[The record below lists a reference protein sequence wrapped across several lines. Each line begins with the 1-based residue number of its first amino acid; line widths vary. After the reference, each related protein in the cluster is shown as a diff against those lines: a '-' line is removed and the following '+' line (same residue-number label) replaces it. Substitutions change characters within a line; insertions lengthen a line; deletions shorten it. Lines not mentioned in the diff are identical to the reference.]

1 MRALPCKN
9 PARSWRPL
17 AEKDASGSAPGLP
30 PRALRQLV
38 WSSQIHV
45 CSSSCSCIV
54 TNQHSCYTATRQSPV
69 IQAYRPVCV
78 CARALTLI
86 TRRIVSASVLQS
98 CRRTDACSSAYS
110 VICETLHTHTY
121 LTRSAT
127 SQLWPQRL
135 PPTVCAILTHQ
146 GLTSYLQLS
155 NLEYFCRLQLGLHE
169 LALECSLILARLHK
183 LSSYPL
189 HKYSQLFRICTTTPG
204 VHATT
209 LV

>member
-45 CSSSCSCIV
+45 CSSSSSCIV

-69 IQAYRPVCV
+69 IQAHRPVCV

-110 VICETLHTHTY
+110 VICETLHTHIPHT
-121 LTRSAT
+121 LCNFSALAST
-127 SQLWPQRL
+127 APANRVRHLDTPRAN
-135 PPTVCAILTHQ
+135 V
-146 GLTSYLQLS
+146 SYLQLS